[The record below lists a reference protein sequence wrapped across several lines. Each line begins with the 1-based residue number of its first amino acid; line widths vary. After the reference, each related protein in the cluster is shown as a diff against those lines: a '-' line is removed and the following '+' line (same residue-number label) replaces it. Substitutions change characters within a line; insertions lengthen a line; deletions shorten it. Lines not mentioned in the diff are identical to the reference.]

1 MVRNM
6 DSQKY
11 GWLEI
16 CIVRKMNGQIYM
28 DGRNM
33 DGTNMDGRIV
43 DGRNMDGRNM
53 DGRNMDGKKYGQV
66 EIWMPRNI
74 DG

>member
-6 DSQKY
+6 DGQKC

-43 DGRNMDGRNM
+43 DGTNM

>member
-6 DSQKY
+6 DGQKC

-33 DGTNMDGRIV
+33 DG
-43 DGRNMDGRNM
+43 
-53 DGRNMDGKKYGQV
+53 KKYGQV